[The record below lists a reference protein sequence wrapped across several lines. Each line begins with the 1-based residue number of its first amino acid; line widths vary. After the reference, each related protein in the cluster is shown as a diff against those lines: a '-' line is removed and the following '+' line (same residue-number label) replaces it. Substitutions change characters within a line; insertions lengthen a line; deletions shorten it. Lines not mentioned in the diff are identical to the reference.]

1 MLQLVIKV
9 NGFFFNW
16 VEENNLGVL
25 GEDIN
30 IILTESSPSYDHV
43 LFGFDI
49 LDYRFRYFH
58 GFLES
63 IGHSSPINRYIVGR
77 AIEKTNFKNL
87 IFSFSEIIIYQGETG
102 H

>member
-9 NGFFFNW
+9 NGFFFQ
-16 VEENNLGVL
+16 LGRGKQSWGA

-77 AIEKTNFKNL
+77 AIEKTNFKKLN
-87 IFSFSEIIIYQGETG
+87 FFFF
-102 H
+102 